1 VSTLQVSVSRE
12 TVAAVVVVAVFAGA
26 IAGGLAGGALGDNSG
41 PAATT
46 TVTSAPPT
54 RPSSALSRS
63 PEAIYQSD
71 SAGVVVITDQ
81 QSQAVQAT
89 PVSPGGKQTVEAL
102 GSGFVVDA
110 RGDIVTNDHVVQ
122 GATKIRVSF
131 TGDASYPA
139 EVVGTDP
146 SSDLAVIRVNA
157 PPAMLHPLSFGDS
170 SSVEVGDSVYA
181 IGNPFGLQRTM
192 TAGIVSATGRD
203 IRAPNGLTIPNAIQ
217 TDAAI
222 NHGNSGGPL
231 LDSLGRVIGV
241 NSQIEGGTVDG
252 NVGVG
257 FAIPSSTVRSV
268 ADQLIAN
275 GRAQHPFLGVQ
286 IRTIDPTVQK
296 LQPGLPRRGAL
307 VVSVVKGGP
316 AANAGIEPVRARA
329 GGNGA
334 PVLVGGDAIVAVDGK
349 TVETS
354 AQLSEIVAAHK
365 PGDTLR
371 VEIVRHGV
379 RRTVA
384 VRLGDAPT

>member
-1 VSTLQVSVSRE
+1 MRLNMRRE
-12 TVAAVVVVAVFAGA
+12 TAAAFVVAIVAGA
-26 IAGGLAGGALGDNSG
+26 IAGSVAGGAFGDDSG

-46 TVTSAPPT
+46 TVAALPPRSASTAP
-54 RPSSALSRS
+54 RS

-71 SAGVVVITDQ
+71 STGVVVITDQ
-81 QSQAVQAT
+81 QSQAVPAT
-89 PVSPGGKQTVEAL
+89 PFAPGGKQTVEAL
-102 GSGFVVDA
+102 GSGFVLDD

-122 GATKIRVSF
+122 GAAKIRVSF

-139 EVVGTDP
+139 SVVGTDP
-146 SSDLAVIRVNA
+146 SSDLAVIRVNV
-157 PPAMLHPLSFGDS
+157 PPRLLHPLAFGDS
-170 SSVEVGDSVYA
+170 SSVEVGDSVFA

-231 LDSLGRVIGV
+231 LDSFGRVIGV
-241 NSQIEGGTVDG
+241 NSQIEGGTVDA

-268 ADQLIAN
+268 AEQLIAN

-286 IRTIDPTVQK
+286 VQTIDPTIQM
-296 LQPGLPRRGAL
+296 LEPGLPSRGAL

-316 AANAGIEPVRARA
+316 AAKAGLEPARPRA
-329 GGNGA
+329 GAHGA
-334 PVLVGGDAIVAVDGK
+334 TVLVGGDAIVALNGRA
-349 TVETS
+349 VETS
-354 AQLSEIVAAHK
+354 GQLSDIVAAHE

-371 VEIVRHGV
+371 LEIVRRRM